1 MLYLWGNAK
10 VRASFLTGEC
20 YFVTLDRT
28 WSFFIRPWFS
38 VVIFSLSLWT
48 CLMSQWWPFW
58 LYPCRWT
65 RSIWWCIIDAISV
78 RKVLIYKTSY
88 KHVGHDHRGT
98 MVWPKVIDLVWKK
111 NHWLKVLSEFL
122 AMEITLDEIIPDIP
136 KQEVIDPTDGFTNQV
151 IIVRKKTACHTL
163 SSQLFWEPMITGHW
177 SLLILVVTVHTVRS
191 VPKNRRQ
198 SQIGK

>member
-1 MLYLWGNAK
+1 MQK
-10 VRASFLTGEC
+10 FVRLFWQANVILSPWIE
-20 YFVTLDRT
+20 LDRFLFDHDFLL
-28 WSFFIRPWFS
+28 SFS
-38 VVIFSLSLWT
+38 VCHCGLV
-48 CLMSQWWPFW
+48 WWVSDDPFDCTHVDE
-58 LYPCRWT
+58 LEAYDDA
-65 RSIWWCIIDAISV
+65 SMIID
-78 RKVLIYKTSY
+78 LIPVIYRTS
-88 KHVGHDHRGT
+88 KMLHRINMSAMIT
-98 MVWPKVIDLVWKK
+98 LAQWRDPRSLTSFEK

-177 SLLILVVTVHTVRS
+177 SLLILVITVHTVRS